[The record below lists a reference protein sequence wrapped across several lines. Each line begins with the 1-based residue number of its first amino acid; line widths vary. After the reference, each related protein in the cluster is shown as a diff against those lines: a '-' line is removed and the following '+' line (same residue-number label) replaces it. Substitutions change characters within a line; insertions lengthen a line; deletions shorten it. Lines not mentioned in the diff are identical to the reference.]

1 MKFNLKTNR
10 ICATD
15 NLVRRRVPKINRG
28 KNRER
33 GFTLLE
39 MVIAMMLLLM
49 VISLITALMVTII
62 KSAEKTSARGEFTPT
77 FILRKSALKIG

>member
-10 ICATD
+10 
-15 NLVRRRVPKINRG
+15 K
-28 KNRER
+28 K

-62 KSAEKTSARGEFTPT
+62 KSAEKNEREEFTPT
-77 FILRKSALKIG
+77 FILRK

>member
-10 ICATD
+10 
-15 NLVRRRVPKINRG
+15 K
-28 KNRER
+28 K

-62 KSAEKTSARGEFTPT
+62 KSAEKNEREGRIYSDLYFAE
-77 FILRKSALKIG
+77 IG